1 MSKDEFYI
9 GYSNRIGSKTRRL
22 LRNYVLIVLI
32 LILGVGFSFSYF
44 QKPAANSSFDFTSS
58 TQLTGTYH
66 ESPYPMIRISLEEN
80 TFKDI
85 LLLGFGKFGANP
97 YLDLIKEEEGNL
109 EGKQL
114 TIEGNLIYYNG
125 KTLLQIDESYKLTI
139 DKPSRKRLQET
150 VSLGERTVEGEVID
164 PKCYFGVM
172 KPGFGKIHRSCA
184 SLCIAGGIPPVY
196 VVHDQSG
203 MEEYFLL
210 TDLKGNPINADILPY
225 IGQPSRVHGQ
235 VMKMGDWNL
244 LRIHADEIQKL
255 NRKSAIY

>member
-1 MSKDEFYI
+1 MSNDEFYI

-22 LRNYVLIVLI
+22 LRNYILIILVLII
-32 LILGVGFSFSYF
+32 GVGFSFSYF
-44 QKPAANSSFDFTSS
+44 QKPAANSSFDFALS

-66 ESPYPMIRISLEEN
+66 ESPYPMIRIALEEN

-97 YLDLIKEEEGNL
+97 YLDRIKEEEGNL

-114 TIEGNLIYYNG
+114 NIEGNLIYYNG
-125 KTLLQIDESYKLTI
+125 KTLLQIDESYKLTL
-139 DKPSRKRLQET
+139 DNPSRTRLPEA
-150 VSLGERTVEGEVID
+150 VLLGERTVEGEVID

-172 KPGFGKIHRSCA
+172 KPGYGKIHRSCA

-196 VVHDQSG
+196 VIHDQSG
-203 MEEYFLL
+203 LEEYFLL
-210 TDLKGNPINADILPY
+210 VDLKGNPINEDILPY

-235 VMKMGDWNL
+235 AMRMGDWNI
-244 LRIHADEIQKL
+244 LRINTDEIQKL